1 MTTAR
6 AAASTQPAEAP
17 FGHWCMLRVTSH
29 PLDKWLITLFWGTLQ
44 GTASTTP
51 PINGNASGVVSERC
65 PWSFCPIPSR
75 FFGPIMPTTLGKTTP
90 PGWTSPDHAKEQT
103 DAARRRAQKTQ
114 LMRRR
119 RAELTPSN
127 QDLHKAQNT
136 QSRRRKRAELSPEDK
151 DQANQERRV
160 KRRYDKDS
168 PDRRAL
174 INQSQRRRR
183 AELTPSNKDV
193 AKALDTQSR
202 RRKRAE
208 RSPEDAQ
215 RRKAM
220 DTLWRRRLNSARAAG
235 RGRVL
240 ESMS

>member
-1 MTTAR
+1 
-6 AAASTQPAEAP
+6 
-17 FGHWCMLRVTSH
+17 
-29 PLDKWLITLFWGTLQ
+29 
-44 GTASTTP
+44 
-51 PINGNASGVVSERC
+51 
-65 PWSFCPIPSR
+65 
-75 FFGPIMPTTLGKTTP
+75 MPTSLGKTMP

-127 QDLHKAQNT
+127 KDLDKTQN
-136 QSRRRKRAELSPEDK
+136 
-151 DQANQERRV
+151 N
-160 KRRYDKDS
+160 
-168 PDRRAL
+168 
-174 INQSQRRRR
+174 
-183 AELTPSNKDV
+183 
-193 AKALDTQSR
+193 QSR

>member
-1 MTTAR
+1 M
-6 AAASTQPAEAP
+6 
-17 FGHWCMLRVTSH
+17 
-29 PLDKWLITLFWGTLQ
+29 
-44 GTASTTP
+44 
-51 PINGNASGVVSERC
+51 NGNAKGVVSVRC

-75 FFGPIMPTTLGKTTP
+75 SHFGPIMPTTLSKTTP
-90 PGWTSPDHAKEQT
+90 PGWTSPDHAKEKT

-119 RAELTPSN
+119 SAELTPSN
-127 QDLHKAQNT
+127 Q
-136 QSRRRKRAELSPEDK
+136 
-151 DQANQERRV
+151 
-160 KRRYDKDS
+160 
-168 PDRRAL
+168 
-174 INQSQRRRR
+174 
-183 AELTPSNKDV
+183 DV

-240 ESMS
+240 LLENMS

>member
-1 MTTAR
+1 VVILPDSLPLAFR
-6 AAASTQPAEAP
+6 PHHADDPRQHDAASVDFAGLRQGADGRCSTPGAEDP
-17 FGHWCMLRVTSH
+17 QL
-29 PLDKWLITLFWGTLQ
+29 
-44 GTASTTP
+44 
-51 PINGNASGVVSERC
+51 E
-65 PWSFCPIPSR
+65 
-75 FFGPIMPTTLGKTTP
+75 
-90 PGWTSPDHAKEQT
+90 
-103 DAARRRAQKTQ
+103 

-127 QDLHKAQNT
+127 Q
-136 QSRRRKRAELSPEDK
+136 
-151 DQANQERRV
+151 
-160 KRRYDKDS
+160 
-168 PDRRAL
+168 
-174 INQSQRRRR
+174 
-183 AELTPSNKDV
+183 DV

>member
-1 MTTAR
+1 M
-6 AAASTQPAEAP
+6 SDV
-17 FGHWCMLRVTSH
+17 CLMSVRVRTS
-29 PLDKWLITLFWGTLQ
+29 
-44 GTASTTP
+44 
-51 PINGNASGVVSERC
+51 
-65 PWSFCPIPSR
+65 CPIPSR
-75 FFGPIMPTTLGKTTP
+75 SHFGPIMPTT
-90 PGWTSPDHAKEQT
+90 QR
-103 DAARRRAQKTQ
+103 DAARRRDQK
-114 LMRRR
+114 
-119 RAELTPSN
+119 
-127 QDLHKAQNT
+127 
-136 QSRRRKRAELSPEDK
+136 
-151 DQANQERRV
+151 
-160 KRRYDKDS
+160 
-168 PDRRAL
+168 
-174 INQSQRRRR
+174 NQSQRRRR

>member
-1 MTTAR
+1 VESGCNCELLTTR
-6 AAASTQPAEAP
+6 P
-17 FGHWCMLRVTSH
+17 
-29 PLDKWLITLFWGTLQ
+29 ITITLPRYRLVQAGRPKNRFLFWGTLQ

-51 PINGNASGVVSERC
+51 PINGNAKGVVSDVCLMSVRVRT
-65 PWSFCPIPSR
+65 SCPIPSR
-75 FFGPIMPTTLGKTTP
+75 SHFGPIMPTT
-90 PGWTSPDHAKEQT
+90 QR
-103 DAARRRAQKTQ
+103 DAARRRDQKNQ
-114 LMRRR
+114 SQRRR
-119 RAELTPSN
+119 RAEL
-127 QDLHKAQNT
+127 
-136 QSRRRKRAELSPEDK
+136 
-151 DQANQERRV
+151 
-160 KRRYDKDS
+160 KDS
-168 PDRRAL
+168 PDHRAL
-174 INQSQRRRR
+174 INQAQRRRR

-215 RRKAM
+215 MRKAM

>member
-1 MTTAR
+1 M
-6 AAASTQPAEAP
+6 
-17 FGHWCMLRVTSH
+17 
-29 PLDKWLITLFWGTLQ
+29 
-44 GTASTTP
+44 
-51 PINGNASGVVSERC
+51 SEDI
-65 PWSFCPIPSR
+65 CPIPSR
-75 FFGPIMPTTLGKTTP
+75 SHFGPIMPTTLGNTTP
-90 PGWTSPDHAKEQT
+90 PSPDHAKTQR
-103 DAARRRAQKTQ
+103 DAARRRDQK
-114 LMRRR
+114 
-119 RAELTPSN
+119 
-127 QDLHKAQNT
+127 
-136 QSRRRKRAELSPEDK
+136 
-151 DQANQERRV
+151 
-160 KRRYDKDS
+160 
-168 PDRRAL
+168 
-174 INQSQRRRR
+174 NQSQRRRR

>member
-1 MTTAR
+1 MSEDILPDSSR
-6 AAASTQPAEAP
+6 
-17 FGHWCMLRVTSH
+17 SH
-29 PLDKWLITLFWGTLQ
+29 
-44 GTASTTP
+44 
-51 PINGNASGVVSERC
+51 
-65 PWSFCPIPSR
+65 
-75 FFGPIMPTTLGKTTP
+75 FGPIMPTTLGNATP
-90 PGWTSPDHAKEQT
+90 PGWTWRDHANTQR
-103 DAARRRAQKTQ
+103 DAARRRDQK
-114 LMRRR
+114 
-119 RAELTPSN
+119 
-127 QDLHKAQNT
+127 
-136 QSRRRKRAELSPEDK
+136 
-151 DQANQERRV
+151 
-160 KRRYDKDS
+160 
-168 PDRRAL
+168 
-174 INQSQRRRR
+174 NQSQRRRR

>member
-1 MTTAR
+1 M
-6 AAASTQPAEAP
+6 
-17 FGHWCMLRVTSH
+17 
-29 PLDKWLITLFWGTLQ
+29 
-44 GTASTTP
+44 
-51 PINGNASGVVSERC
+51 
-65 PWSFCPIPSR
+65 
-75 FFGPIMPTTLGKTTP
+75 
-90 PGWTSPDHAKEQT
+90 
-103 DAARRRAQKTQ
+103 
-114 LMRRR
+114 
-119 RAELTPSN
+119 
-127 QDLHKAQNT
+127 
-136 QSRRRKRAELSPEDK
+136 
-151 DQANQERRV
+151 
-160 KRRYDKDS
+160 KRRFDKDS
-168 PDRRAL
+168 PDHRAL
-174 INQSQRRRR
+174 INQPQRRRR